1 MKTILCFGDSN
12 TWGYDPEGGERLPYE
27 QRWPTVM
34 QRELGGGFLV
44 IPEGLNGRTTVFEDP
59 FMPDRCGAAALPM
72 LLDTHA
78 PLDLVVIM
86 LGTNDVKRYF
96 SVSSAQIARGMER
109 LVSLVRVSE
118 AGVNEAAPPVLVVSP
133 VPLVSMNAE
142 MLPHFAP
149 EEEAIQTSRELAR
162 AYVRTGEPLD
172 KAGGY
177 GIQGKGGMLVAA
189 IDGSYSNVVGLPLA
203 EIVGLLAELG
213 IIEIRDSRPKPA
225 EHV

>member
-44 IPEGLNGRTTVFEDP
+44 IPEGLNGRTTVFRDP
-59 FMPDRCGAAALPM
+59 FMPGRCGAAALPM

-96 SVSSAQIARGMER
+96 AVSSAQIARGMER
-109 LVSLVRVSE
+109 LVSLVRVSG
-118 AGVNEAAPPVLVVSP
+118 AGVNEAAPPVLVVAP

-162 AYVRTGEPLD
+162 AYQAMAGEMGCAFFDGATTG
-172 KAGGY
+172 
-177 GIQGKGGMLVAA
+177 AA
-189 IDGSYSNVVGLPLA
+189 IGSDGVHLHSSGQQA
-203 EIVGLLAELG
+203 LG
-213 IIEIRDSRPKPA
+213 AGIAREAAAMLNS
-225 EHV
+225 HG